1 MIERFLAKDIKSFLN
16 EFSAVAILGPR
27 QVGKT
32 TLAKEIAEQISPTPL
47 YLDLEKPSDLAKLSD
62 PELYFQT
69 HSNYLVIIDEIQRMP
84 QLFQVLCSV
93 IDERRQQGQK
103 VKQFLLLGAAS
114 KELLKHSSKSLA
126 GRIIYTQL
134 YGFNI
139 QEVRKAGYI
148 DNNLLW
154 LRGNFPDSF
163 LSASDNSSMNWR
175 QSFIMTYLEREIPQ
189 LGYNISTEILR
200 RTWTIFAHCQGDLL
214 NASKIAASLGISVP
228 TIMRYIDLFEDLFL
242 IRLLRPWSSNVK
254 KRLVKAPKLYIRD
267 SGILH
272 ALLNIKYYDELL
284 GHYILGGSFEGFV
297 IENILSIVKNQMN
310 SWFYRTAGGAEV
322 DLILESSINNLTAI
336 EIKRSLTPSISKG
349 FYNALQDLKPKKAY
363 IVYPGKDKYYLN
375 SQVEVVPLHYLLNL
389 LKTELQ

>member
-1 MIERFLAKDIKSFLN
+1 M
-16 EFSAVAILGPR
+16 V
-27 QVGKT
+27 
-32 TLAKEIAEQISPTPL
+32 
-47 YLDLEKPSDLAKLSD
+47 
-62 PELYFQT
+62 
-69 HSNYLVIIDEIQRMP
+69 
-84 QLFQVLCSV
+84 
-93 IDERRQQGQK
+93 
-103 VKQFLLLGAAS
+103 
-114 KELLKHSSKSLA
+114 
-126 GRIIYTQL
+126 
-134 YGFNI
+134 
-139 QEVRKAGYI
+139 
-148 DNNLLW
+148 
-154 LRGNFPDSF
+154 
-163 LSASDNSSMNWR
+163 
-175 QSFIMTYLEREIPQ
+175 
-189 LGYNISTEILR
+189 
-200 RTWTIFAHCQGDLL
+200 
-214 NASKIAASLGISVP
+214 
-228 TIMRYIDLFEDLFL
+228 
-242 IRLLRPWSSNVK
+242 LRPWSSNVK

-272 ALLNIKYYDELL
+272 ALLNIKSYDELL